1 MNGRRSRVAK
11 VRAPLSGLDELV
23 MRVIWDRE
31 EPSSVEVV
39 HAEVSRTRDLK
50 EATVRTILRRL
61 EQKGYL
67 THAVEGRA
75 YVYRAVTPPRTLAAR
90 AVRAIVDTFCR
101 GSVEELV
108 TGLVEGE
115 VLDDNELRALESAV
129 REHRR
134 REAAARGSRR

>member
-1 MNGRRSRVAK
+1 MNARRNRVAK

-23 MRVIWDRE
+23 MRVVWDRE
-31 EPSSVEVV
+31 ACSVEVV

-67 THAVEGRA
+67 THTVDGRA
-75 YVYRAVTPPRTLAAR
+75 YVYRAATPPRTLAAR

-115 VLDDNELRALESAV
+115 VLDDNELRALETAV

-134 REAAARGSRR
+134 REAAGKGPRR

>member
-23 MRVIWDRE
+23 MRVVWDRE
-31 EPSSVEVV
+31 PCSVEVV

-67 THAVEGRA
+67 THTVDGRA
-75 YVYRAVTPPRTLAAR
+75 YIYRAVAPPRTLAAR

-101 GSVEELV
+101 GSMEELV

-115 VLDDNELRALESAV
+115 VLDDDELRALETAV
-129 REHRR
+129 REHRK
-134 REAAARGSRR
+134 REAGRGGPRR